1 MQLLS
6 VILAVMCYDFLYIC
20 MYMFTCICVY
30 MLIYIYIHTYTYTYT
45 HIYIYIHFNRLSDS
59 NPAASSDMPSSKQG
73 WFDPQHN
80 MPAWNPQQPV
90 SQNTLEYLT
99 DLILFA
105 AVY

>member
-1 MQLLS
+1 M
-6 VILAVMCYDFLYIC
+6 ILKNNIFYIFVCMCMCI
-20 MYMFTCICVY
+20 YMCICICVC
-30 MLIYIYIHTYTYTYT
+30 
-45 HIYIYIHFNRLSDS
+45 IYIYIHFNRLSDS

-80 MPAWNPQQPV
+80 MPAWNPQQSV